1 MSNRILN
8 QAFRCANTPINHALH
23 TIAAKAIRPPAR
35 PNMALPA
42 LWVAAAFDP
51 DEVEE
56 EDAGVEAVPVGEAPV
71 LVCFCVTF
79 AVVFLVVA

>member
-1 MSNRILN
+1 
-8 QAFRCANTPINHALH
+8 
-23 TIAAKAIRPPAR
+23 
-35 PNMALPA
+35 MALPA